1 MPVTRLLRGTAF
13 GAIAT
18 ALAVTSLPSST
29 AAAQANRDR
38 YERVIP
44 ERVIERQVQ
53 RQTRSDDGA
62 SARQAAQEQRTQARQ
77 QAARQRQEQARSAQ
91 RERIQQR
98 SDARAEA
105 QQSDIRAAGDVGVER
120 QRAQI
125 ERRVQE
131 RAARQV
137 TGRDRQQGSTTSDR
151 NRSYADADRNRT
163 YRDARPDAGN
173 SGVERQSDAIDR
185 QLRARGIDRD
195 TGEGEQRW
203 RDRDDRYRDGWYRD
217 DRYRDGRYYDGRYRD
232 GHRHWDRRAW
242 RSNDRYNWYRHR
254 ASNRGL
260 YRLGRYYAPHRGYRY
275 NRINIGFSIGR
286 PFYGNRY
293 WISDPWRYRLPEV
306 YGPYRWVR
314 YYDDVLLVDVYSGEV
329 VDVIYDFFW

>member
-18 ALAVTSLPSST
+18 ALAVLALPSST

-44 ERVIERQVQ
+44 ERMIERQVQ

-77 QAARQRQEQARSAQ
+77 RQEQARSAQ

-105 QQSDIRAAGDVGVER
+105 QRSANIRAAGDVGVER

-125 ERRVQE
+125 ERRIQE

-137 TGRDRQQGSTTSDR
+137 TGRHRDQGSITSDR
-151 NRSYADADRNRT
+151 NRSYADAERNRT
-163 YRDARPDAGN
+163 YRDSSRDAGN

-185 QLRARGIDRD
+185 QLRARGIDRE

-203 RDRDDRYRDGWYRD
+203 RDRDDRYRDG
-217 DRYRDGRYYDGRYRD
+217 RYRDGRYRD
-232 GHRHWDRRAW
+232 GHHHWDRRAW
-242 RSNDRYNWYRHR
+242 RGNDRYNWYRHR

-260 YRLGRYYAPHRGYRY
+260 YRLGRYYAPHRGYSY